1 LALAIGYYGRACERT
16 TGIKGDPGFDK
27 EDSMPTMSQLARSNP
42 FGLSEEQLSLQAMV
56 REFAAKEIYPLA
68 PILDEE
74 ERFGKETFDKLAA
87 LGLLGLT
94 VPTAYGGGG
103 AGYVEYALVVE
114 EIGAACGSTGLSYA
128 AHNSLGCGPLVYFG
142 TEAQKQR
149 YLPNLTNGTYL
160 GAWGLTEPGA
170 GSDAAGQK
178 TTAVLDGDAYLL
190 NGSKNF
196 ITNSP
201 YAGVFTIMAMTDRAK
216 GNRGISAFLVEPG
229 YEGFSISKHEKKLGM
244 RGSPTC
250 SLAFDRVR
258 VPVGN
263 RSGEEGSGF
272 KQAMITLDSGRISI
286 GALALGIAQGALNE
300 ALAYAKDRQQF
311 GQPIGKFQAVQF
323 MLADMS
329 MQIQAARHLVYHAAR
344 LRDAHQEFKLEAC
357 YAKLYASEV
366 ATKVCLDAI
375 QILGGYGYTR
385 DYPVE
390 RMLRDAKLC
399 EIGEG
404 TSQVQ
409 RLVIAKQLGL

>member
-1 LALAIGYYGRACERT
+1 MATLAKA
-16 TGIKGDPGFDK
+16 
-27 EDSMPTMSQLARSNP
+27 ARSNP
-42 FGLSEEQLSLQAMV
+42 FHLTEDQLALQTMV
-56 REFAAKEIYPLA
+56 REFAAKEVYPLA
-68 PILDEE
+68 PELDEQ
-74 ERFGKETFDKLAA
+74 ERFGKEVFDKLAG
-87 LGLLGLT
+87 LGLLGIT
-94 VPTAYGGGG
+94 VPTEYGGGG
-103 AGYVEYALVVE
+103 AGYMEYALAVE
-114 EIGAACGSTGLSYA
+114 ELGAACGSTGLSYA
-128 AHNSLGCGPLVYFG
+128 AHNSLGCGPIVYFG
-142 TEAQKQR
+142 TEEQKQR
-149 YLPNLTNGTYL
+149 YLPSLTSGKYL

-178 TTAVLDGDAYLL
+178 TTAVREGDHYVL

-216 GNRGISAFLVEPG
+216 GTRGISAFLVEP
-229 YEGFSISKHEKKLGM
+229 EWDGFSISKHEKKMGM

-250 SLAFDRVR
+250 SLAFDNVK

-263 RSGEEGSGF
+263 RSGEEGSGY

-286 GALALGIAQGALNE
+286 GALALGIAEGAYRE
-300 ALAYAKDRQQF
+300 SVRYARERQQF

-329 MQIQAARHLVYHAAR
+329 TKIAAARHLVYNAAR
-344 LRDAHQEFKLEAC
+344 LRDADEDFKLEAC
-357 YAKLYASEV
+357 QAKLYASEI
-366 ATKVCLDAI
+366 ATQVCLDAI
-375 QILGGYGYTR
+375 QIHGGYGYTR

-390 RMLRDAKLC
+390 RMMRDAKLC

-409 RLVIAKQLGL
+409 RLVIAKTLGV

>member
-1 LALAIGYYGRACERT
+1 MATVAQAARANT
-16 TGIKGDPGFDK
+16 YNLND
-27 EDSMPTMSQLARSNP
+27 
-42 FGLSEEQLSLQAMV
+42 EQLHLQEMV
-56 REFAAKEIYPLA
+56 REFAAKEIFPLA
-68 PILDEE
+68 PELDEQ
-74 ERFGKETFDKLAA
+74 ERFGKEIFDKLAE

-94 VPTAYGGGG
+94 VPQEYGGGG
-103 AGYVEYALVVE
+103 AGYLEYALVVE
-114 EIGAACGSTGLSYA
+114 QIGAACGSTGLSYA
-128 AHNSLGCGPLVYFG
+128 AHNSLGCGPIVYFG
-142 TEAQKQR
+142 TEEQKR
-149 YLPNLTNGTYL
+149 KYLPNLTSGKYL

-178 TTAVLDGDAYLL
+178 TTAVLNGDHYLL

-201 YAGVFTIMAMTDRAK
+201 FAGVFTIMAMTDKSK
-216 GNRGISAFLVEPG
+216 GNHGISAFLVEP
-229 YEGFSISKHEKKLGM
+229 EWPGFSISKHEKKMGM

-250 SLAFDRVR
+250 SLAFDNVK
-258 VPVGN
+258 VPLAN

-286 GALALGIAQGALNE
+286 GALALGIAEGAFRE
-300 ALAYAKDRQQF
+300 ALKYAKERQQF
-311 GQPIGKFQAVQF
+311 GQPIGKFQAIQF
-323 MLADMS
+323 MLADMAMNIS
-329 MQIQAARHLVYHAAR
+329 AARHFVYNAAR
-344 LRDAHQEFKLEAC
+344 MRDAHQPFKLEAC
-357 YAKLYASEV
+357 YAKLHASEV

-390 RMLRDAKLC
+390 RMMRDAKLC

>member
-1 LALAIGYYGRACERT
+1 MATLAQA
-16 TGIKGDPGFDK
+16 
-27 EDSMPTMSQLARSNP
+27 ARSNP
-42 FGLSEEQLSLQAMV
+42 FHLTEEQLSLQAMIQ
-56 REFAAKEIYPLA
+56 EFAAKEVA
-68 PILDEE
+68 PIAAEVDEN
-74 ERFGKETFDKLAA
+74 ERFPEETFKKLAE
-87 LGLLGLT
+87 LHLMGMT
-94 VPTAYGGGG
+94 VPEQYGG
-103 AGYVEYALVVE
+103 AGAGYLEYAMVVE
-114 EIGAACGSTGLSYA
+114 ELGAACGSTGLSYA
-128 AHNSLGCGPLVYFG
+128 AHNSLGCGPIVYFG
-142 TEAQKQR
+142 TEEQKAK
-149 YLPNLTNGTYL
+149 YLPNLTSGKYM

-178 TTAVLDGDAYLL
+178 TTAVLQGDKYIL

-201 YAGVFTIMAMTDRAK
+201 YAGVFTIMAMTDK
-216 GNRGISAFLVEPG
+216 SQGNRGISAFLVEP
-229 YEGFSISKHEKKLGM
+229 EMKGFSISKHEKKMGM

-250 SLAFDRVR
+250 SLAFDNVE
-258 VPVGN
+258 VPVAN
-263 RSGEEGSGF
+263 LSGEVGTGF

-286 GALALGIAQGALNE
+286 GALALGIGEGAFRQ
-300 ALAYAKDRQQF
+300 ALAYAKERQQF
-311 GQPIGKFQAVQF
+311 GQAIGKFQAVQF

-329 MQIQAARHLVYHAAR
+329 MQLHAAR
-344 LRDAHQEFKLEAC
+344 QLVYNAAKLRDAGQPFKMEAC

-366 ATKVCLDAI
+366 ATKVALDAV

-390 RMLRDAKLC
+390 RMVRDAKLC

>member
-1 LALAIGYYGRACERT
+1 MATVAQA
-16 TGIKGDPGFDK
+16 
-27 EDSMPTMSQLARSNP
+27 ARSNP
-42 FGLSEEQLSLQAMV
+42 FHLTEEQLALQAMI
-56 REFAAKEIYPLA
+56 REFADKEVA
-68 PILDEE
+68 PIAAEVDEN
-74 ERFGKETFDKLAA
+74 ERFPEETFKKLAE
-87 LGLLGLT
+87 LHLMGMT
-94 VPTAYGGGG
+94 VPEQYGG
-103 AGYVEYALVVE
+103 AGSGYLEYAMVVE
-114 EIGAACGSTGLSYA
+114 ELGAACGSTGLSYA
-128 AHNSLGCGPLVYFG
+128 AHNSLGCGPIVYFG
-142 TEAQKQR
+142 TEEQKAK
-149 YLPNLTNGTYL
+149 YLPNLTSGKYM

-178 TTAVLDGDAYLL
+178 TTAVRQGDKYIL

-201 YAGVFTIMAMTDRAK
+201 YAGVFTIMAMTDK
-216 GNRGISAFLVEPG
+216 SQGNRGISAFLVEP
-229 YEGFSISKHEKKLGM
+229 EMKGFSISKHEKKMGM

-250 SLAFDRVR
+250 SLAFDNVE
-258 VPVGN
+258 VPVEN
-263 RSGEEGSGF
+263 RSGEEGTGF

-286 GALALGIAQGALNE
+286 GALALGIGEGAFRQ
-300 ALAYAKDRQQF
+300 ALAYAKERQQF
-311 GQPIGKFQAVQF
+311 GQAIGKFQAVQF

-329 MQIQAARHLVYHAAR
+329 MQLHAAR
-344 LRDAHQEFKLEAC
+344 QLVYNAAKLRDAGQPFKMEAC

-366 ATKVCLDAI
+366 ATKVALDAV

-390 RMLRDAKLC
+390 RMVRDAKLC

>member
-1 LALAIGYYGRACERT
+1 MATVAQAVRANPYG
-16 TGIKGDPGFDK
+16 
-27 EDSMPTMSQLARSNP
+27 LN
-42 FGLSEEQLSLQAMV
+42 EEQLHLQEMV

-68 PILDEE
+68 PELDEQ
-74 ERFGKETFDKLAA
+74 ERFGKEIFDKLAE

-94 VPTAYGGGG
+94 VPQQYGGGG
-103 AGYVEYALVVE
+103 AGYLEYALVVE
-114 EIGAACGSTGLSYA
+114 QIGAACGSTGLSYA
-128 AHNSLGCGPLVYFG
+128 AHNSLGCGPIVYFG
-142 TEAQKQR
+142 TEEQKQK
-149 YLPNLTNGTYL
+149 YLPNLTSGKYL

-178 TTAVLDGDAYLL
+178 TTAVLNGDHYVL

-201 YAGVFTIMAMTDRAK
+201 YAGVFTIMAMTDRSK
-216 GNRGISAFLVEPG
+216 GNHGISAFLVEP
-229 YEGFSISKHEKKLGM
+229 EWQGFSISKHEKKMGM

-250 SLAFDRVR
+250 SLAFDNVK
-258 VPVGN
+258 VPVSN
-263 RSGEEGSGF
+263 RSGEEGTGF

-286 GALALGIAQGALNE
+286 GALALGIAEGAYRE
-300 ALAYAKDRQQF
+300 ALKYAKERQQF

-329 MQIQAARHLVYHAAR
+329 MNIAAARHFVYNAAKM
-344 LRDAHQEFKLEAC
+344 RDAGMPFKMEAC
-357 YAKLYASEV
+357 YAKLHASEV
-366 ATKVCLDAI
+366 STKVCLDAI

-390 RMLRDAKLC
+390 RMMRDAKLC

>member
-1 LALAIGYYGRACERT
+1 MATLAQA
-16 TGIKGDPGFDK
+16 
-27 EDSMPTMSQLARSNP
+27 ARSNP
-42 FGLSEEQLSLQAMV
+42 FHLNEEQLALQAMI
-56 REFAAKEIYPLA
+56 REFAAKEIA
-68 PILDEE
+68 PIAAEVDEN
-74 ERFGKETFDKLAA
+74 ERFPEETFKKLAEMH
-87 LGLLGLT
+87 LLGLT
-94 VPTAYGGGG
+94 VPEQYGGGG
-103 AGYVEYALVVE
+103 AGYLEYAMVVE

-142 TEAQKQR
+142 SEEQKQK
-149 YLPNLTNGTYL
+149 YLPNLTSGKYL

-178 TTAVLDGDAYLL
+178 TTAVRDGEHYVLS
-190 NGSKNF
+190 GSKNF

-201 YAGVFTIMAMTDRAK
+201 FAGVFTIMAMTDKSK
-216 GNRGISAFLVEPG
+216 GNHGISAFLVEP
-229 YEGFSISKHEKKLGM
+229 EIAGFSISKHEKKMGM

-250 SLAFDRVR
+250 SLAFDNVR
-258 VPVGN
+258 VPVSN
-263 RSGEEGSGF
+263 LSGEEGTGF

-286 GALALGIAQGALNE
+286 GALALGIAEGAYRV
-300 ALAYAKDRQQF
+300 ALAYAKERQQF
-311 GQPIGKFQAVQF
+311 GQPIGKFQAIQF

-329 MQIQAARHLVYHAAR
+329 MQISAARHFIYNAAR
-344 LRDAHQEFKLEAC
+344 LRDAHEPFKLEAC
-357 YAKLYASEV
+357 YAKLYASEIS
-366 ATKVCLDAI
+366 TKVCLDAV

-390 RMLRDAKLC
+390 RMVRDAKLC

>member
-1 LALAIGYYGRACERT
+1 MG
-16 TGIKGDPGFDK
+16 
-27 EDSMPTMSQLARSNP
+27 M
-42 FGLSEEQLSLQAMV
+42 
-56 REFAAKEIYPLA
+56 
-68 PILDEE
+68 
-74 ERFGKETFDKLAA
+74 
-87 LGLLGLT
+87 T
-94 VPTAYGGGG
+94 VPEQYGG
-103 AGYVEYALVVE
+103 AGAGYLEYAMVVE
-114 EIGAACGSTGLSYA
+114 ELGAACGSTGLSYA
-128 AHNSLGCGPLVYFG
+128 AHNSLGCGPIVYFG
-142 TEAQKQR
+142 TDEQKAK
-149 YLPNLTNGTYL
+149 YLPNLTSGKYM

-178 TTAVLDGDAYLL
+178 TTAVRQGDHYVL

-201 YAGVFTIMAMTDRAK
+201 YAGVFTIMAMTDK
-216 GNRGISAFLVEPG
+216 SQGNRGISAFLVEP
-229 YEGFSISKHEKKLGM
+229 EMKGFSISKHEKKMGM

-250 SLAFDRVR
+250 SLAFDNVQ

-263 RSGEEGSGF
+263 LSGEEGTGF

-286 GALALGIAQGALNE
+286 GALALGIGEGAFRQ
-300 ALAYAKDRQQF
+300 ALAYAKERAQF

-329 MQIQAARHLVYHAAR
+329 MQLHAAR
-344 LRDAHQEFKLEAC
+344 QLVYNAAKLRDAGQPFKMEAC

-366 ATKVCLDAI
+366 ATKVALDAV

-385 DYPVE
+385 EYPFE
-390 RMLRDAKLC
+390 RMVRDAKLC

>member
-1 LALAIGYYGRACERT
+1 MATVAQA
-16 TGIKGDPGFDK
+16 
-27 EDSMPTMSQLARSNP
+27 ARSNP
-42 FGLSEEQLSLQAMV
+42 FHLTEEQLALQAMI
-56 REFAAKEIYPLA
+56 REFADKEVA
-68 PILDEE
+68 PIAAEVDEN
-74 ERFGKETFDKLAA
+74 ERFPEETFKKLAE
-87 LGLLGLT
+87 LHLMGMT
-94 VPTAYGGGG
+94 VPEQYGG
-103 AGYVEYALVVE
+103 AGAGYLEYAMVVE
-114 EIGAACGSTGLSYA
+114 ELGAACGSTGLSYA
-128 AHNSLGCGPLVYFG
+128 AHNSLGCGPIVYFG
-142 TEAQKQR
+142 TEEQKAK
-149 YLPNLTNGTYL
+149 YLPNLTSGKYM

-178 TTAVLDGDAYLL
+178 TTAVRNGDHYVL

-201 YAGVFTIMAMTDRAK
+201 YAGVFTIMAMTDK
-216 GNRGISAFLVEPG
+216 SQGNRGISAFLVEP
-229 YEGFSISKHEKKLGM
+229 EMKGFSISKHEKKMGM

-250 SLAFDRVR
+250 SLAFDNVQ

-263 RSGEEGSGF
+263 RSGEEGTGF

-286 GALALGIAQGALNE
+286 GALALGIGEGAFRQ
-300 ALAYAKDRQQF
+300 ALAYAKERQQF
-311 GQPIGKFQAVQF
+311 GQAIGKFQAVQF
-323 MLADMS
+323 MIADMA
-329 MQIQAARHLVYHAAR
+329 MQLHAAR
-344 LRDAHQEFKLEAC
+344 QLVYNAAKLRDAGQPFKMEAC

-366 ATKVCLDAI
+366 ATKVALDAV

-390 RMLRDAKLC
+390 RMVRDAKLC

>member
-1 LALAIGYYGRACERT
+1 MATVAQA
-16 TGIKGDPGFDK
+16 
-27 EDSMPTMSQLARSNP
+27 ARSNP
-42 FGLSEEQLSLQAMV
+42 FHLTEEQLALQAMI
-56 REFAAKEIYPLA
+56 REFADKEVA
-68 PILDEE
+68 PIAAEVDEN
-74 ERFGKETFDKLAA
+74 ERFAEETFKKLAE
-87 LGLLGLT
+87 LHLMGMT
-94 VPTAYGGGG
+94 VPEQYGG
-103 AGYVEYALVVE
+103 AGAGYLEYAMVVE
-114 EIGAACGSTGLSYA
+114 ELGAACGSTGLSYA
-128 AHNSLGCGPLVYFG
+128 AHNSLGCGPIVYFG
-142 TEAQKQR
+142 TEEQKAK
-149 YLPNLTNGTYL
+149 YLPNLTSGKYM

-178 TTAVLDGDAYLL
+178 TTAVRNGDHYVL

-201 YAGVFTIMAMTDRAK
+201 YAGVFTIMAMTDK
-216 GNRGISAFLVEPG
+216 SQGNRGISAFLVEP
-229 YEGFSISKHEKKLGM
+229 EMKGFSISKHEKKMGM

-250 SLAFDRVR
+250 SLAFDNVQ

-263 RSGEEGSGF
+263 LSGEEGTGF

-286 GALALGIAQGALNE
+286 GALALGIGEGAFRQ
-300 ALAYAKDRQQF
+300 ALAYAKERQQF
-311 GQPIGKFQAVQF
+311 GQAIGKFQAVQF
-323 MLADMS
+323 MIADMA
-329 MQIQAARHLVYHAAR
+329 MQLHAAR
-344 LRDAHQEFKLEAC
+344 QLVYNAAKLRDAGQPFKMEAC

-366 ATKVCLDAI
+366 ATKVALDAV

-390 RMLRDAKLC
+390 RMVRDAKLC